1 MSTLS
6 AIMIMLSTHS
16 APTAVP
22 AKELAPAIIYA
33 ALRHDVDPKL
43 LTRIL
48 LVESRGIS
56 TAVNTATDDHG
67 LMQINKKTQELYGI
81 SDWCVK
87 IWQCNL
93 DKAALILSEMP
104 EDRTCRYNVGTRRI
118 IGRLEVACLH
128 YERKLA
134 SIN

>member
-1 MSTLS
+1 MTTLS
-6 AIMIMLSTHS
+6 AILVMLSTHS

-22 AKELAPAIIYA
+22 AQELAPAIIYA

-48 LVESRGIS
+48 LVESRGIA
-56 TAVNTATDDHG
+56 TAINTATDDHG
-67 LMQINKKTQELYGI
+67 LMQINKRTQALYGI

-93 DKAALILSEMP
+93 DKAAKILADMP
-104 EDRTCRYNVGTRRI
+104 EDRTCRFNVGTRRI
-118 IGRLEVACLH
+118 VGRLEEACLK